1 MKRIHNQEK
10 KQFEKL
16 FKQGNIDNF
25 EDRFKVLDAFL
36 QTENHLTSAELT
48 QMLNDN
54 GHDLDNSF
62 VRDTLNL
69 MCNFGFAHK
78 NKFDNGVIR
87 YEHRHLGQHHD
98 HIICIKCRKIVEFEE
113 EAIENLQI
121 KIASAHGFHMVQHR
135 MELYGICSEC
145 LKERVRLMPLSMAK
159 QGERLV
165 VKDIMGGAGARMR
178 LLSMGIRPED
188 EIEVVTRVGKGQLIV
203 AVQSSRYVIGQGLA
217 QKIIVEPV
225 ECREMY

>member
-1 MKRIHNQEK
+1 MPRTHKQEK

-25 EDRFKVLDAFL
+25 EDRFKILEAFL

-48 QMLNDN
+48 QILNDN
-54 GHDLDNSF
+54 GHKLDNEF
-62 VRDTLNL
+62 VRDTLKL
-69 MCNFGFAHK
+69 MCNFGFARK
-78 NKFDNGVIR
+78 NRFDNGVAR

-113 EAIENLQI
+113 DALENLQI
-121 KIASAHGFHMVQHR
+121 AIASKHGFHMLQHR

-145 LKERVRLMPLSMAK
+145 LKERVKLMPLSMAK
-159 QGERLV
+159 QGERLIV
-165 VKDIMGGAGARMR
+165 REIMGGAGARMR

-188 EIEVVTRVGKGQLIV
+188 EIDVVTNISRGQLVI
-203 AVQSSRYVIGQGLA
+203 AIKSKRFVIGQGLA
-217 QKIIVEPV
+217 QKIIVEPA
-225 ECREMY
+225 EC